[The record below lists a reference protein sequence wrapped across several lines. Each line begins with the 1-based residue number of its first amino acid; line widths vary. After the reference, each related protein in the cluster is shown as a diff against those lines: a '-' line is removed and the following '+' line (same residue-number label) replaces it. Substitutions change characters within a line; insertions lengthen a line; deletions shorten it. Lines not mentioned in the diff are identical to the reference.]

1 MKEYKNYGIML
12 SIIAILSIFA
22 YKYVSRPVIVEKFIT
37 NTVIDTAYIQQP
49 PQVITKYIQLDS
61 IVLDTIYFETNDT
74 VYITDK
80 YQDSIIYRVV
90 ELKPSLLPVI
100 NTTTNSFNEGMLL
113 DKHTRLRLY
122 VGSTF
127 DSRGLAYTAPTLY
140 LNTNRF
146 NFGISKT
153 INNNEFKISAAI
165 RIGKD

>member
-1 MKEYKNYGIML
+1 MNKYVNYGIML

-37 NTVIDTAYIQQP
+37 NTVIDTVYVQQP

-61 IVLDTIYFETNDT
+61 IVFDTVYFETNDT
-74 VYITDK
+74 LYITDK

-113 DKHTRLRLY
+113 DKHTRLRVY

-127 DSRGLAYTAPTLY
+127 DSRGLIYTSPTLY
-140 LNTNRF
+140 LNTNRL

-153 INNNEFKISAAI
+153 VNNNEFKISAAI